1 MLLLLL
7 KNHSFQFQKIL
18 CWTLPTA
25 ILWKLRIKENFKK
38 IASNHQDDIGF
49 DDFMKIL
56 KSCTFEK
63 YSFLVN
69 VSKQVSKFYFAIK
82 NVKVRGLQ
90 LQKVSYTSL

>member
-1 MLLLLL
+1 
-7 KNHSFQFQKIL
+7 
-18 CWTLPTA
+18 
-25 ILWKLRIKENFKK
+25 
-38 IASNHQDDIGF
+38 
-49 DDFMKIL
+49 MKIL

-69 VSKQVSKFYFAIK
+69 VSKFYFAIK